1 MRTHRAEGPGVAR
14 AVLHTSQGEQMTNVV
29 IGAASGMGTSVA
41 RKLAPRGRLL
51 IADRNPAGLDELAAE
66 LGGDV
71 QAFACDMTD
80 QAQVDELIGA
90 VGDLEAL
97 VITAGVNAE
106 MAPGRTIFEIN
117 LRGVARVL
125 AAAEP
130 LLRPGSVGVAVA
142 SQSGYMV
149 PEHPEVFAIL
159 EDPLS
164 PTFFDDLGAYF
175 DLDDGARSYQLSK
188 RGVHRLV
195 RSKAKAWGAKGARI
209 MSVSPGI
216 NDTPMNREQEKVKPI
231 MAKIIEASPLGRR
244 GTPEEIAEVIDFVTS
259 EKASLLTGSDVLA
272 DGGMASVLPPS
283 WDGHLK
289 PAAG

>member
-1 MRTHRAEGPGVAR
+1 
-14 AVLHTSQGEQMTNVV
+14 MTNVV
-29 IGAASGMGTSVA
+29 IGAASGMGVAVA

-51 IADRNPAGLDELAAE
+51 IADRNPAGVEALAAE
-66 LGGDV
+66 LGDDV
-71 QAFACDMTD
+71 EAFACDMTD
-80 QAQVDELIGA
+80 QAQVESLLAA
-90 VGDLEAL
+90 VGQLDAL

-106 MAPGRTIFEIN
+106 MAPGPVILEIN

-125 AAAEP
+125 GAAEP
-130 LLRPGSVGVAVA
+130 LLRPGTVGVAVA

-175 DLDDGARSYQLSK
+175 DVNDGSRAYQLSK

-195 RSKAKAWGAKGARI
+195 RSKAASWGAKGARI

-231 MAKIIEASPLGRR
+231 MAKIIESSPLGRR

-259 EKASLLTGSDVLA
+259 ERASLLTGSDVLA
-272 DGGMASVLPPS
+272 DGGMASVLPQS
-283 WDGHLK
+283 WEGHLR
-289 PAAG
+289 PGTA